1 MTNQSPWNAVDTV
14 KMGYRS
20 VRIQSLLANLN
31 DAEHEVAAAADADDN
46 GANASMMAMVMPD

>member
-1 MTNQSPWNAVDTV
+1 
-14 KMGYRS
+14 MGYRS

-31 DAEHEVAAAADADDN
+31 DAEHEVAAAAADADDN